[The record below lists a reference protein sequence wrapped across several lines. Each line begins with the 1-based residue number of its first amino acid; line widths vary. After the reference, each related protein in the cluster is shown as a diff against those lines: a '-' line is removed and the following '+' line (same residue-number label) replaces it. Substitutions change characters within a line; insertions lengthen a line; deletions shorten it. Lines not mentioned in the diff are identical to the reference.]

1 MTETTTAESTEVEL
15 LPPTP
20 APVHVPGT
28 PQALGTLLAH
38 VDAMNAAMQ
47 LAKGL
52 AASELVPALYRGN
65 EGNTAVAILYGAEL
79 GLNPIQSVQQ
89 IFVVHGTP
97 SIYARTAVA
106 LVKRATGIPVQ
117 TVESTDERVTVTATD
132 PKTGQTETST
142 WDIARAEKAKYTG
155 NQKYTTDPQAML
167 YAKAAMEVCRKI
179 APDVLLGIPY
189 SREELELEPQPIKV
203 QSERLPQRAKG
214 TSALRERAAAAS
226 GPAEQPAST
235 ADGDKPMS
243 AASRQKWL
251 NRMFQ
256 LFAAGKTTE
265 PEEQRIVIAV
275 LTGADR
281 LPEHRDD
288 MTDAQ
293 LRDIVTTLNNWQK
306 DSDDLLADS
315 LGDILCAWDAKE
327 SDSSEDVTSDTD
339 GEQGELGLESDQN

>member
-1 MTETTTAESTEVEL
+1 MTETTTTGAEIAV
-15 LPPTP
+15 LPAAGLPT
-20 APVHVPGT
+20 VPE
-28 PQALGTLLAH
+28 ALGTLVSQVAAMR
-38 VDAMNAAMQ
+38 DAME
-47 LAKGL
+47 LANGL
-52 AASELVPALYRGN
+52 CDSELVPALYRGKP
-65 EGNTAVAILYGAEL
+65 GNGAVAILYGAEL
-79 GLNPIQSVQQ
+79 GLNPIQSLQQ
-89 IFVVHGTP
+89 IFVVQGKP
-97 SIYARTAVA
+97 AIYARTAVA
-106 LVKRATGIPVQ
+106 LVKTAAGIVVQ
-117 TVESTDERVTVTATD
+117 TVETSDERVTVTATD
-132 PKTGQTETST
+132 PRTGQVETST

-155 NQKYTTDPQAML
+155 NSKYQTDPQAML

-315 LGDILCAWDAKE
+315 LGDILCAWDARE
-327 SDSSEDVTSDTD
+327 PDSEEDTTPAAPD